1 MNRTLLP
8 LTALLLATP
17 AAAREAPSPE
27 KLRASVEKLVSFG
40 TRHSLSSATDPKR
53 GIGAARNWVA
63 AEFASLSK
71 QCGGCISVE
80 RLSRRFTGPRARD
93 GVVIED
99 VLGIQ
104 KGSDPNRF
112 VIVGGHIDSRV
123 SNVMDITSDA
133 PGANDDAS
141 GVALVLEA
149 ARILSKEKFAANI
162 VYVAF
167 SGEEQGL
174 WGATLLAET
183 AKARGWQ
190 VSRLKIDDGCYQI
203 RGIDGAGQS
212 FKAKIDPA
220 TLSVVKMKYE
230 DRDDAAAMRERR
242 RSSESGA
249 SDTSGAAPANKLF
262 ETGKLPKSVVR

>member
-1 MNRTLLP
+1 MMKNI
-8 LTALLLATP
+8 AAASLLLFMAGVGKAMADDDCHVP
-17 AAAREAPSPE
+17 MDQWQSREA
-27 KLRASVEKLVSFG
+27 VE
-40 TRHSLSSATDPKR
+40 A
-53 GIGAARNWVA
+53 
-63 AEFASLSK
+63 
-71 QCGGCISVE
+71 
-80 RLSRRFTGPRARD
+80 
-93 GVVIED
+93 
-99 VLGIQ
+99 
-104 KGSDPNRF
+104 
-112 VIVGGHIDSRV
+112 
-123 SNVMDITSDA
+123 M
-133 PGANDDAS
+133 
-141 GVALVLEA
+141 
-149 ARILSKEKFAANI
+149 
-162 VYVAF
+162 
-167 SGEEQGL
+167 
-174 WGATLLAET
+174 